1 MKINMMKS
9 YGGVFIPADDTE
21 HEKTTKF
28 KNNEMYEID
37 IKLSRNPKFHG
48 KVFVFFNFCF
58 SYWSGHNKFMDD
70 SAQKDEF
77 RKQLTILAGY
87 YTECYNLQGDLII
100 RAESL
105 SFASMSQ
112 ERFEQVYSALINAA
126 LTHIFAD
133 CKDANI
139 ENQLVGFF
147 S

>member
-1 MKINMMKS
+1 MKIEVFKQA
-9 YGGVFIPADDTE
+9 GGIFTPVDDTE
-21 HEKTTKF
+21 YEKTTKF
-28 KNNEMYEID
+28 KTGEQYQVE
-37 IKLSRNPKFHG
+37 IKLTRNPKFHK

-58 SYWSGHNKFMDD
+58 SYWSGVKSFMDE

-87 YTECYNLQGDLII
+87 YNECYNLQGNLII

-105 SFASMSQ
+105 SFGSMSE
-112 ERFEQVYSALINAA
+112 ERFREVYSALINTA
-126 LTHIFAD
+126 LVHIFAD
-133 CKDANI
+133 CRDANI